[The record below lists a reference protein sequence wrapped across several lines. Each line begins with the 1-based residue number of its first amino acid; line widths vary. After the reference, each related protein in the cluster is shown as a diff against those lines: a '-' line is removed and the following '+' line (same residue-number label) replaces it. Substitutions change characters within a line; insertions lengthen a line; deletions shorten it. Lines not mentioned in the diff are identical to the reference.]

1 MKTVDKNYLVVG
13 LGETGFSVARWLLR
27 QGASIRVVDSRLAPP
42 NAERLRQLNSD
53 IPVRFGDWNEED
65 FKWGD
70 IWVVSPGVPLS
81 EPIIQSGFL
90 WGKKITGDVGL
101 FYDLVRAWPIPPHL
115 LAITGSNG
123 KSTVTAM
130 TSAIL
135 AKAGRKQACI
145 GNIGVP
151 VLDILEQDPCEFYV
165 LELSSF
171 QLETSPTMNL
181 DGACITNISEDHLD
195 RYASMDLY
203 IKAKEKIYAGEVG
216 CRVVNRGDKRCCSY
230 IQANSVTFGC
240 DEPSKA
246 SDWGLA
252 RIQDRLWIVRGSQQV
267 LDTATLLVQGLHHYE
282 NVMVALALTQA
293 VGIDLKQAVVAM
305 QEFRGL
311 PHRVE
316 PVAEVAGVLYL
327 DDSKGTNVGS
337 TVAALKG
344 AVRPCVVIL
353 GGDGKGQD
361 FMPLRS
367 AVMEHTKGVILI
379 GRDAPLIA
387 QVLHSFEPLSWAET
401 LEDAVQQAA
410 KWAVSGDQVLLSPA
424 CASFDMFR
432 NYEHRAEVFRKAV
445 LGLQSGVSS

>member
-1 MKTVDKNYLVVG
+1 MKIVNKNYLVVG
-13 LGETGFSVARWLLR
+13 LGETGFSVVRWLLH

-42 NAERLRQLNSD
+42 NAERLRQLNAD
-53 IPVRFGDWNEED
+53 IPVRYGAWDEQD
-65 FKWGD
+65 FRWGD
-70 IWVVSPGVPLS
+70 VWVVSPGVPLND
-81 EPIIQSGFL
+81 PIMQLGFL

-101 FYDLVRAWPIPPHL
+101 FYERVRCWDKPPQL

-135 AKAGRKQACI
+135 AKAGRTQAFI

-151 VLDILEQDPCEFYV
+151 VLDILEQPPCEFYV

-171 QLETSPTMNL
+171 QLETCPLMIL

-195 RYASMDLY
+195 RYASMALY
-203 IKAKEKIYAGEVG
+203 TKAKSKIYEGAVF
-216 CRVVNRGDKRCCSY
+216 RVVNRGDERCRGY
-230 IQANSVTFGC
+230 AQENSVTFGR
-240 DEPSKA
+240 DAPLKA

-252 RIQDRLWIVRGSQQV
+252 RIQNEYWIVRGSEPV
-267 LDTATLLVQGLHHYE
+267 LDTGTLHVQGLHQYE
-282 NVMVALALTQA
+282 NAMVALALSQA
-293 VGIDLKQAVVAM
+293 VGIELQPAVVAL

-337 TVAALKG
+337 TVAALTG
-344 AVRPCVVIL
+344 AERPCVVIL

-361 FMPLRS
+361 FRPLRS
-367 AVMEHTKGVILI
+367 AVMDHAKGVILI

-387 QVLHSFEPLSWAET
+387 QVLQDFEPVIRVQT
-401 LEDAVQQAA
+401 LEEAVRQATE
-410 KWAVSGDQVLLSPA
+410 WAVSGDQVLLSPA
-424 CASFDMFR
+424 CASFDMFQ
-432 NYEHRAEVFRKAV
+432 NYEHRATVFRNAV
-445 LGLQSGVSS
+445 LALPGRVSP

>member
-1 MKTVDKNYLVVG
+1 MKTVDKKYLVVG
-13 LGETGFSVARWLLR
+13 LGETGFSVVRWLQR
-27 QGASIRVVDSRLAPP
+27 QGVSIRVVDSRLAPP
-42 NAERLRQLNSD
+42 NAERLRQLDPN
-53 IPVRFGDWNEED
+53 IPARFGAWDEQD
-65 FKWGD
+65 FRWAD

-81 EPIIQSGFL
+81 DPMIQAGFL
-90 WGKKITGDVGL
+90 WGKEITGDVAL
-101 FYDLVRAWPIPPHL
+101 FYETVRGWPNPPRL

-135 AKAGRKQACI
+135 AKAGRRQAFI

-151 VLDILEQDPCEFYV
+151 VLDILELPPCEFYV
-165 LELSSF
+165 MELSSF
-171 QLETSPTMNL
+171 QLETCPSMVL
-181 DGACITNISEDHLD
+181 EGACITNISEDHLD
-195 RYASMDLY
+195 RYASMELY
-203 IKAKEKIYAGEVG
+203 SKAKEKIYAGAL
-216 CRVVNRGDKRCCSY
+216 CRIINRGDERCRLY
-230 IQANSVTFGC
+230 AKGHSVTFGR
-240 DEPSKA
+240 DEPSSA
-246 SDWGLA
+246 DDWGLV
-252 RIQDRLWIVRGSQQV
+252 RIEGQLWIVRGSERI
-267 LDTATLLVQGLHHYE
+267 LDTASLRVQGLHHYE
-282 NVMVALALTQA
+282 NAMVALALTQI
-293 VGIDLKQAVVAM
+293 VGINLKQAVVAL

-344 AVRPCVVIL
+344 AERPCVVIL

-367 AVMEHTKGVILI
+367 VVRDHAKGVILI

-387 QVLHSFEPLSWAET
+387 QVLQGFEPLVLAKT
-401 LEDAVQQAA
+401 LEEAVGQAA
-410 KWAVSGDQVLLSPA
+410 MLAVSGDQVLLSPA

-432 NYEHRAEVFRKAV
+432 NYEHRAEVFREAV
-445 LGLQSGVSS
+445 LALQGGLSS